1 MKHIPD
7 DPSAHF
13 NTNNVPWQRVI
24 NAKGQISPRSVPS
37 GAADQ
42 ATALRAE
49 GVTVTTGNLG
59 ELLVDFGEFGW
70 FPRLLPSDEAA
81 GVVPSSDEDSGDE

>member
-1 MKHIPD
+1 MKHIPASPD
-7 DPSAHF
+7 SHF
-13 NTNNVPWQRVI
+13 NMANVPWQRVI
-24 NAKGQISPRSVPS
+24 NSKGQISPRSVPS

-49 GVTVTTGNLG
+49 GVVVSTGNLG
-59 ELLVDFGEFGW
+59 ELMVDFAQFGW

-81 GVVPSSDEDSGDE
+81 GVLPSDEESGEE